1 MIHSR
6 TSGRLAAAVVAVPV
20 LLASCTEKKAPPPV
34 AQQAPPTVAPTTT
47 LPPPATP
54 SPSPT
59 PVPTPPPVWA
69 NVRWG
74 MTPKEVLAAF
84 PGEAKRLPKPA
95 SFAKPQPGSSLAEG
109 SSDISIPAYEADGA
123 AFRVLFGFGAG
134 ALERVHLDA
143 RKPGAATCGDIE
155 KALTQRHSPP
165 SQRSA
170 TGTSL
175 RGEEIVWNRP
185 DQTIVL
191 SCSGVASLGFVT
203 VTLDHLAPRRDAAK

>member
-1 MIHSR
+1 MLHSR
-6 TSGRLAAAVVAVPV
+6 MSGRLAAAAVAVPV
-20 LLASCTEKKAPPPV
+20 LLASCSEKKAPPPV
-34 AQQAPPTVAPTTT
+34 AQQAPPTAAPTTT
-47 LPPPATP
+47 LPPAPP

-59 PVPTPPPVWA
+59 PEPTPPPVWA
-69 NVRWG
+69 TVRWG
-74 MTPKEVLAAF
+74 MSPKEVLAAL
-84 PGEAKRLPKPA
+84 PGQAKRLPKPA

-123 AFRVLFGFGAG
+123 TFRVLFGFAAG
-134 ALERVHLDA
+134 ALDRVHLDA
-143 RKPGAATCGDIE
+143 KKPGAFTCGNVE
-155 KALTQRHSPP
+155 KALTERHAAP
-165 SQRSA
+165 SRRSE

-203 VTLDHLAPRRDAAK
+203 VTLDHLAPRPDAAK